1 MEAFVRQRAIAEGG
15 GPSGA
20 LVTAPP
26 LDGTGA
32 VAEADGAAAAAGAEA
47 AAVCGG
53 FPGITTTRVPT
64 FTRVKRSV
72 TSSLVRRM
80 QPEDTKVPMVEGWLV
95 PWMR

>member
-1 MEAFVRQRAIAEGG
+1 MAEGG

-26 LDGTGA
+26 LDGAGA
-32 VAEADGAAAAAGAEA
+32 GADGAAGAAEAEA
-47 AAVCGG
+47 AALGGG
-53 FPGITTTRVPT
+53 FPGCTTTRVPT

>member
-1 MEAFVRQRAIAEGG
+1 MEALVRQRAIAEGG

-26 LDGTGA
+26 LDGTDA

-47 AAVCGG
+47 AVIGG
-53 FPGITTTRVPT
+53 AFPGSTTTRVPT

-80 QPEDTKVPMVEGWLV
+80 QPEDTKVPMVEG
-95 PWMR
+95 